1 MELLTIGDWDEP
13 SVVLVVAVL
22 WYGDGEHA
30 VVERGLHVVR
40 AGVGRQPHD
49 VQEAL
54 GAALDA
60 VPPVVLLRVLGGGGA
75 LPLPAD
81 PEHLLLLHLHL
92 HLVAPHA
99 GEVCHEHVRR
109 RRLLPVH
116 ARRRREWRHAQ
127 HRRRERRAPERLQ
140 DVDAHRFHL
149 RRRTTAGRRA
159 PAAALLVLV
168 LALLVLLPAAE
179 HARDHRHAYACS
191 LVE

>member
-1 MELLTIGDWDEP
+1 MELLIIGDWDEP
-13 SVVLVVAVL
+13 SVVLAVVVL

-49 VQEAL
+49 AQEAL

-109 RRLLPVH
+109 WRLLPVH
-116 ARRRREWRHAQ
+116 ARRRREWRHARR
-127 HRRRERRAPERLQ
+127 RRRERRQRDGLHERLQ

-149 RRRTTAGRRA
+149 RRRTTAVRRA

-168 LALLVLLPAAE
+168 LALVLLPAAE
-179 HARDHRHAYACS
+179 HARDHRHAYAS
-191 LVE
+191 